1 MGMTGSL
8 NIIDGTISGTLSS
21 TKQEITGALSNA
33 NQVISGRV
41 DIAPIDFR
49 ETYDGEY
56 VVVPKINVD
65 QTLETKDKVMEDD
78 VLVLKIPYYETSN
91 EAGGTTVYI
100 AMEI

>member
-1 MGMTGSL
+1 MSMTGSL
-8 NIIDGTISGTLSS
+8 NVIDGTIRGTLSS
-21 TKQEITGALSNA
+21 TKHEISGALSNS
-33 NQVISGRV
+33 NQVISGRI
-41 DIAPIDFR
+41 DIASMDSK
-49 ETYDGEY
+49 ETYDGDY